1 MSTPRLKR
9 IFTFWTFVIASAYLV
24 YVYPIVR
31 LTQWYGWDQAIE
43 WYTALLL
50 WAVVVAGL
58 WFSFSGRFGR
68 FKLVLVNWLGVGFIF
83 FSMCA
88 VYELVRLLFQ
98 TDDQQA
104 ASWIAGAGLIVS
116 VGSFVAAQRLAH
128 KYLEIKSPKLGRNYR
143 IVQISDVHIG
153 SRGGDFLHQI
163 VDRINRLQPDYVM
176 ITGDLV
182 DTSKVGSDELIALRD
197 ITASVYVTIGN
208 HERYV
213 GLNRVIP
220 MLEDLGLTVLR
231 NNSVVE
237 DDLQLIGI
245 DDDEDPE
252 QVAKTL
258 PSIPMYASKF
268 RVLLYHRPHG
278 WSSAVDE
285 DIELMLSGHTHNGQI
300 FPFNWLVKRQF
311 KLIRGLY
318 RVGGSHLYVSPGTG
332 TWGPV
337 IRLGSRNEI
346 TCIDL
351 IADNA

>member
-9 IFTFWTFVIASAYLV
+9 AIGFWTFVIGSAYLV

-31 LTQWYGWDQAIE
+31 LTEWYGWDQAIE
-43 WYTALLL
+43 WHTALLL
-50 WAVVVAGL
+50 WALVVTGL
-58 WFSFSGRFGR
+58 WFSFSGRFGGL
-68 FKLVLVNWLGVGFIF
+68 KLILVNWLGVGFIF
-83 FSMCA
+83 FSLCV

-98 TDDQQA
+98 TDDQLA
-104 ASWIAGAGLIVS
+104 ALWIIAAGLIIS
-116 VGSFVAAQRLAH
+116 AGSFIAAQRLAH

-153 SRGGDFLHQI
+153 SRSRDFLHQI
-163 VDRINRLQPDYVM
+163 VDRINRLEPDYVM

-182 DTSKVGSDELIALRD
+182 DTSKVGREELIALES
-197 ITASVYVTIGN
+197 IAASVYVTIGN

-220 MLEDLGLTVLR
+220 MLEDLGLSVLR
-231 NNSVVE
+231 NDSVIAE
-237 DDLQLIGI
+237 DLQLIGI
-245 DDDEDPE
+245 DDAEDPQ

-258 PSIPMYASKF
+258 PSISMHASKF

-318 RVGGSHLYVSPGTG
+318 REGGSHLYVSPGTG

-337 IRLGSRNEI
+337 MRLGSRNEI